1 MFLPCLLVRLLTTT
15 PGIIA
20 SAIVTLTI
28 GAANECVSED
38 GSAVSER
45 SFRFT
50 YNVTIRGLSVDDQ
63 VRVWIP
69 EPAED
74 PYQSVELVSR
84 NLPARHSQ
92 QRGKKYGNR
101 WSYFSATV
109 RFVYPHVE
117 VNGEAWPRDRVE
129 TEFTSNSE

>member
-45 SFRFT
+45 SSRFT
-50 YNVTIRGLSVDDQ
+50 CNVTIKGLSVD
-63 VRVWIP
+63 
-69 EPAED
+69 E
-74 PYQSVELVSR
+74 
-84 NLPARHSQ
+84 
-92 QRGKKYGNR
+92 
-101 WSYFSATV
+101 
-109 RFVYPHVE
+109 FVYPHVE